1 MTDRAASD
9 RAASNRAAPSNGAE
23 LLRDT
28 LLDCGIQVCFANPG
42 TSEMHFVAALDHE
55 SRMRCVLGLQENVVT
70 GAADGYGRMADHP
83 AATLLHLGP
92 GLANGLANLHN
103 ARRARTP
110 IVNVVGDHAS
120 THLAL
125 DAPLTSDIEALAR
138 PMSDFV
144 RRVRDPDDVAV
155 ATVEA
160 YRAACDLPG
169 VATLIL
175 PADASW
181 GALSPGRQPRA
192 GQPRAPEPALRE
204 HDAAGVTSVGESIGR
219 AARRGAR
226 IGFLLAG
233 RALREPALP
242 IAGQIAAA
250 LGARLLC
257 EPLTGRLE
265 RGAGTVPVEK
275 IPYAI
280 ARAIECLATTDLL
293 VLVGAKAPVG
303 FFAYPGM
310 PGRLTAEGCEILTLS
325 APTENAATALAQLQ
339 ECLRIATKPSPR
351 TVFACPAAPNDGS
364 ALTPEGVCSIVAAGL
379 PEGAI
384 VCDEA
389 LTAMA
394 LLFAKT
400 QAVAPHDYLENTG
413 GAIGIGP
420 PLAIGAAIARPDRKV
435 INVQAD
441 GSAMYT
447 IQALWTQARERLNI
461 LTIILANR
469 SYAILHHEMRG
480 VGIESLGENSRRMLD
495 IDDPELDFVQ
505 IARGLGVES
514 VRAETPR
521 EFAAAYARGV
531 AATAPFLIVAV
542 L

>member
-1 MTDRAASD
+1 MSD
-9 RAASNRAAPSNGAE
+9 RAAPTNGAE

-28 LLDCGIQVCFANPG
+28 LLDCGVRVCFANPG

-55 SRMRCVLGLQENVVT
+55 PRMRCVLGLQENVVT
-70 GAADGYGRMADHP
+70 GAADGYGRMSDHP

-125 DAPLTSDIEALAR
+125 DAPLTTDIESLAR
-138 PMSDFV
+138 PMSDTV
-144 RRVRDPDDVAV
+144 RRITDPDDVQA
-155 ATVEA
+155 ATLEA
-160 YRAACDLPG
+160 YREARDLPG

-181 GALSPGRQPRA
+181 GALSERR
-192 GQPRAPEPALRE
+192 
-204 HDAAGVTSVGESIGR
+204 R
-219 AARRGAR
+219 AAPPTPPARVLDESHIDAIARTIARRARTGAR

-233 RALREPALP
+233 RALRRPALP
-242 IAGQIAAA
+242 LAGQIADA

-265 RGAGTVPVEK
+265 RGAGTIAVEK
-275 IPYAI
+275 IPYPI
-280 ARAIECLATTDLL
+280 AKAVECLATLDVL
-293 VLVGAKAPVG
+293 VLVGAKAPIG

-310 PGRLTAEGCEILTLS
+310 PGRLTGESCDVLALS
-325 APTENAATALAQLQ
+325 APADNAATALAQLQ
-339 ECLRIATKPSPR
+339 DGLGIPPRPAPRIE
-351 TVFACPAAPNDGS
+351 FAPPAAPGDGT
-364 ALTPEGVCSIVAAGL
+364 ALTPESVCSAIAARL

-389 LTAMA
+389 LTSMA
-394 LLFAKT
+394 LLYARTF
-400 QAVAPHDYLENTG
+400 AVAPHDYLQNTG

-435 INVQAD
+435 LNVQAD

-461 LTIILANR
+461 LTVILSNR

-480 VGIESLGENSRRMLD
+480 VGIESPGVNSRRMLD
-495 IDDPELDFVQ
+495 LDDPVLDFVQ
-505 IARGLGVES
+505 IARGLGVEAE
-514 VRAETPR
+514 RARTPR
-521 EFAAAYARGV
+521 EFAAAYARGL
-531 AATAPFLIVAV
+531 AASTPFLIEAV
-542 L
+542 LSG

>member
-1 MTDRAASD
+1 VSSVERV
-9 RAASNRAAPSNGAE
+9 APSNGAE

-28 LLDCGIQVCFANPG
+28 LLDCGITLCFANPG
-42 TSEMHFVAALDHE
+42 TSEMHFVAALDRE

-70 GAADGYGRMADHP
+70 GAADGYGRMSDQP

-110 IVNVVGDHAS
+110 IVNIVGDHAS
-120 THLAL
+120 THLKL
-125 DAPLTSDIEALAR
+125 DAPLTSDIDSLAR
-138 PMSDFV
+138 PMSDYV
-144 RRVRDPDDVAV
+144 RRVQNPDDVAA
-155 ATVEA
+155 ATLDA

-169 VATLIL
+169 VATVIL

-181 GALSPGRQPRA
+181 GPVSGRPRA
-192 GQPRAPEPALRE
+192 TPPPSAIKIDDATHVENVAQRIGQ
-204 HDAAGVTSVGESIGR
+204 T
-219 AARRGAR
+219 ARRGGQV
-226 IGFLLAG
+226 GFLLAG
-233 RALREPALP
+233 RALRAPALAV
-242 IAGQIAAA
+242 AGQLAAA

-265 RGAGTVPVEK
+265 RGAGTVPIEK
-275 IPYAI
+275 IPYPI
-280 ARAIECLATTDLL
+280 APALKCLEMLDLL
-293 VLVGAKAPVG
+293 VLVGAQAPVA

-310 PGRLTAEGCEILTLS
+310 PGRLTPERMELVTLS
-325 APTENAATALAQLQ
+325 APADDATRVLAHLLDRLEVRPSVAARIELQ
-339 ECLRIATKPSPR
+339 PPS
-351 TVFACPAAPNDGS
+351 VAGVGAD
-364 ALTPEGVCSIVAAGL
+364 LTPEAVCACVAAGL
-379 PEGAI
+379 PDGAI

-389 LTAMA
+389 LTAMG
-394 LLFAKT
+394 LLYSLTRTA
-400 QAVAPHDYLENTG
+400 APHDYLQNTG

-461 LTIILANR
+461 LTIILSNR

-480 VGIESLGENSRRMLD
+480 VGVESLGVNSLRMLNL
-495 IDDPELDFVQ
+495 DDPVIDFMQ

-514 VRAETPR
+514 ARARTPR
-521 EFAAAYARGV
+521 EFAAAYARGL
-531 AATAPFLIVAV
+531 AASMPFLIEAV

>member
-1 MTDRAASD
+1 MSV
-9 RAASNRAAPSNGAE
+9 RAAPISGAE

-28 LLDCGIQVCFANPG
+28 LLDCGIRVCFANPG

-55 SRMRCVLGLQENVVT
+55 PRMRCVLGLQENVVT
-70 GAADGYGRMADHP
+70 GAADGYGRMSEHP

-103 ARRARTP
+103 ARRAHTP
-110 IVNVVGDHAS
+110 IVNIVGDHAS

-125 DAPLTSDIEALAR
+125 DAPLTTDIESLAT
-138 PMSDFV
+138 PMSDAV
-144 RRVRDPDDVAV
+144 RRVMNPDDVQA
-155 ATVEA
+155 ATLEV

-181 GALSPGRQPRA
+181 GWLSDLRRSAPPAQPA
-192 GQPRAPEPALRE
+192 EVVADG
-204 HDAAGVTSVGESIGR
+204 HVDAVAQSI
-219 AARRGAR
+219 ARRARNGAR

-233 RALREPALP
+233 GALRRPALP
-242 IAGQIAAA
+242 LAGRIADA

-265 RGAGTVPVEK
+265 RGAGTIAVEK
-275 IPYAI
+275 IPYPI
-280 ARAIECLATTDLL
+280 AKAVECLATVDVL
-293 VLVGAKAPVG
+293 VLVGAKMPVG

-310 PGRLTAEGCEILTLS
+310 PGKLTGDTCEIITLS
-325 APTENAATALAQLQ
+325 IPSDNPANALAHLLD
-339 ECLRIATKPSPR
+339 CLAIRQKAVPRIE
-351 TVFACPAAPNDGS
+351 FAPPAISSGGTT
-364 ALTPEGVCSIVAAGL
+364 LTPDSVCATIAAGL

-389 LTAMA
+389 LTSMA
-394 LLFAKT
+394 LLYAKT
-400 QAVAPHDYLENTG
+400 RNVAPHDYLQNTG

-435 INVQAD
+435 VNVQAD
-441 GSAMYT
+441 GSAMFT

-461 LTIILANR
+461 LTIILSNR

-480 VGIESLGENSRRMLD
+480 VGIESPGDNSRRMLD
-495 IDDPELDFVQ
+495 LDDPVLDFVQ
-505 IARGLGVES
+505 IARGLGVEAE
-514 VRAETPR
+514 RARTPA
-521 EFAAAYARGV
+521 EFAAAYARGL
-531 AATAPFLIVAV
+531 AASTPFLIDAV